1 MGGLP
6 SLLIWCCWTTRHP
19 QNRYHPK
26 IIFLI
31 ESEPESNP
39 FSLVAHRG
47 WIGATRSSP
56 MGWPSREF
64 LRLPLCEEGGA
75 AFGSPHLGDLSRLA
89 VQPESDLRY
98 LAVCNLV
105 RADGGGHG
113 HSEHL

>member
-1 MGGLP
+1 
-6 SLLIWCCWTTRHP
+6 
-19 QNRYHPK
+19 
-26 IIFLI
+26 
-31 ESEPESNP
+31 
-39 FSLVAHRG
+39 
-47 WIGATRSSP
+47 

-105 RADGGGHG
+105 RADGGGH
-113 HSEHL
+113 SEYLQEVLVIPLGFLQRGIDV